1 MLKKSLIIVYCLIAL
16 LSSWQMASAEVKTIE
31 ADGYYIVGE
40 GIDERQDIA
49 KERARNQAKIRA
61 SEMAGVL
68 VEGISETQSNV
79 LTRDDVKI
87 VTASVMKIKSEKI
100 SMAIIENNAIQYQC
114 HIVALVDTENISGY
128 LAGQVK
134 KLDEL
139 TQRKIELE
147 EANAKLTKEVIQL
160 KEKYSKAST
169 SVEKNTLIQ
178 RLSANENQYEANA
191 LVEKALE
198 LRGENDFSG
207 AEKVCKKAIELSP
220 QCYQAYT
227 LLGQIY
233 EYQGY
238 AAMNAGRD
246 GTDKYNLAI
255 KYYGETLL
263 RVQEN
268 TPYFYYAQNGMA
280 RTHRWLGEKE
290 VAYGLYLGLLYSP
303 NYHGYSTLAAWSL
316 ASMCYNDGDY
326 DSAIFWG
333 EEGLQKEKSDW
344 PADINNRREIC
355 LILVKIYKHKGDI
368 AQASKYKARAEVFY
382 KSNC

>member
-1 MLKKSLIIVYCLIAL
+1 MLKKTLIIAYCLIAL

-31 ADGYYIVGE
+31 ADGYYIVGD

-49 KERARNQAKIRA
+49 KERARNQAKMRA

-68 VEGISETQSNV
+68 VEGISETHNNAI
-79 LTRDDVKI
+79 TRDDVKM
-87 VTASVMKIKSEKI
+87 VAASVMKIKSEKI

-114 HIVALVDTENISGY
+114 HIVALVDTGNISGY
-128 LAGQVK
+128 LVGQVK

-147 EANAKLTKEVIQL
+147 EANAKLTKEVVQL

-198 LRGENDFSG
+198 LRGKNDLSG
-207 AEKVCKKAIELSP
+207 AERVCKKALELSP

-238 AAMNAGRD
+238 VAMNAGRD

-255 KYYGETLL
+255 RCYEEAFML
-263 RVQEN
+263 VQID
-268 TPYFYYAQNGMA
+268 TPYYYYTSNGIA
-280 RTHRWLGEKE
+280 RTNRWMGENKLAE
-290 VAYGLYLGLLYSP
+290 GWYIGILYAP
-303 NYHGYSTLAAWSL
+303 NYRGYSSLAAWSL
-316 ASMCYNDGDY
+316 VSMCYNSGDY
-326 DSAIFWG
+326 DAAINWG
-333 EEGLQKEKSDW
+333 EEELERGEIDRGAIDHKHRQ
-344 PADINNRREIC
+344 EIC
-355 LILVKIYKHKGDI
+355 HILAKIYEHRGD
-368 AQASKYKARAEVFY
+368 AAKASKYKAMAEKFQ
-382 KSNC
+382 